1 MNEKSL
7 KILFFGDI
15 AGKAG
20 RNAVKYYLSQN
31 REKYDFIIAN
41 AENASH
47 GFGLTQKNYED
58 LITSGIDCLTS
69 GNHIWDKKEIFT
81 YIEKAKKLIRPLN
94 YPKGTAG
101 RGYGIFDVGEYK
113 ICIMNFLGRVFM
125 PPIDSQWDI
134 LKNKIDEIKSV
145 TPNIFIDF
153 HAEATAE
160 KICFGKYAANL
171 GITAFAGTH
180 THVQTAD
187 EQIVNDCMAYITD
200 AGFCGAKNG
209 VIGMEYETSLKRM
222 TTNLP
227 ERFEVA
233 QDTNVVVNA
242 VEFTINPNIGRAVS
256 INRINEII
264 NLNNDETTDKLRD
277 NIDA

>member
-1 MNEKSL
+1 MNETFL

-15 AGKAG
+15 AGRAG
-20 RNAVKYYLSQN
+20 RNAVKNFLSKN
-31 REKYDFIIAN
+31 RENYDFIIAN

-58 LITSGIDCLTS
+58 LIASGINCLTS

-81 YIEKAKKLIRPLN
+81 YIEQAQKLIRPLN
-94 YPKGTAG
+94 YPKDTAG
-101 RGYGIFDVGEYK
+101 RGYGIFDIGEYK

-125 PPIDSQWDI
+125 PPIDSPWDI
-134 LKNKIDEIKSV
+134 LKNKIDEIKSI

-160 KICFGKYAANL
+160 KICFGKYAADL
-171 GITAFAGTH
+171 GITALAGTH

-187 EQIVNDCMAYITD
+187 EQIVNNNMAYITD

-209 VIGMEYETSLKRM
+209 VIGMEYQTSLKRM
-222 TTNLP
+222 VTNLP

-233 QDTNVVVNA
+233 QDTNVIVNA
-242 VEFTINPNIGRAVS
+242 VEFTINPITGKAIN
-256 INRINEII
+256 INRINENIDLSNVEI
-264 NLNNDETTDKLRD
+264 VEKSRD
-277 NIDA
+277 NIKS